1 MHRLT
6 LSPNEKERR
15 TRAITV
21 LSLLAIL
28 IVVVFIVSMNTGFMR
43 LSPGRYYIHCWEME
57 LISKS

>member
-6 LSPNEKERR
+6 LSPLEKERR

-43 LSPGRYYIHCWEME
+43 LSPRDR
-57 LISKS
+57 KSVV